1 MSLSPFP
8 TRHAREG
15 GHPRPSFTVPFTK
28 HVMAGLDPAIQ
39 AFSKLKM
46 RFRFLTLITL
56 FTSSLPFIPP
66 ASGMSTIP
74 FVGCPADSDAGKIVP
89 TGSPISANIPL
100 VVASHLAFYVS
111 FNLSVLGPRGWA
123 CSGYQAGNIN
133 RLDVYPTGSNGGKP
147 PDIEV
152 THNDNIYFP
161 IRLGLYFPKII
172 GTEAIKENALDF
184 NETEKQFVVPQFP
197 DDRLTY
203 LNSWAFEFVTPPDKI
218 GLGNQIV
225 FLPKSPEFS
234 DYGIISIPQVGDSE
248 VFAVGIQLPK
258 TFIDL
263 LPYIENFSKTCLLKG
278 LENQACTQD
287 QN

>member
-1 MSLSPFP
+1 MAV
-8 TRHAREG
+8 TRLDR
-15 GHPRPSFTVPFTK
+15 VI
-28 HVMAGLDPAIQ
+28 DPAIH
-39 AFSKLKM
+39 AFSKCQIKISI
-46 RFRFLTLITL
+46 FLSALL
-56 FTSSLPFIPP
+56 FFACFLSMPT
-66 ASGMSTIP
+66 ANAMSTVP
-74 FVGCPADSDAGKIVP
+74 FVGCPADSDNGNVAQ
-89 TGSPISANIPL
+89 TGSPISVNIPSNT
-100 VVASHLAFYVS
+100 ASRLAFYVS

-133 RLDVYPTGSNGGKP
+133 RLDVYPAGSNGGKAP
-147 PDIEV
+147 VIEV
-152 THNDNIYFP
+152 SENDNIYFP
-161 IRLGLYFPKII
+161 IKLGLYFPKII
-172 GTEAIKENALDF
+172 STEAIKENALDF
-184 NETEKQFVVPQFP
+184 KETEKQFVVPQFP
-197 DDRLTY
+197 NDRLTY

-234 DYGIISIPQVGDSE
+234 DYGILSIPQVGDSE